1 MEDSLVKMNNREIAR
16 IFYEIADML
25 EMQDVQFKPR
35 AYQKAAQN
43 IESLSEDIG
52 EIYKR
57 GELEKIP
64 GIGKSIAEKVKE
76 LLEKGTLKYY
86 EKLKKEIPVN
96 LEELTAVE
104 GLGPK
109 IIKLLYK
116 ELGVKNLNDLE
127 RVAKEGKIRHL
138 KGMGEK
144 IEENILENIEFARKK
159 GGRILIGLAL
169 PEAMRIIEALE
180 KEAERISLA
189 GSLRR
194 KKETIGDMD
203 ILAVSPTPQ
212 KLMDGFTGMKE
223 VEKILAKGET
233 KSSVRLKSGIQVDL
247 RIVEKESFGS
257 ALQYFTGSKE
267 HNIEVRKIA
276 VRHDYKLNEYG
287 LFEKKSEKKIVG
299 ETEEEVYN
307 ALGMQYI
314 PPELRE
320 NRGEVETALNGALPS
335 LIEQEDVKGDLQMHT
350 KWSDGRNTIEEMVE
364 EARTRGHSFIA
375 ITDHVGSL
383 KIAGGMDEEEIRKQ
397 MKEIHALNK
406 KYDDFRIFHGAE
418 VNILKDGSLDMKR
431 DVLKD
436 IDVVIASI
444 HSAFRQPMEE
454 MTERIIK
461 TLENDVV
468 DILAHPTARL
478 IYKREAIKFDVEKI
492 FDVTR
497 ENNIILEINAQPD
510 RLDLND
516 ILAKKAIERGVK
528 LSIGTDAHSK
538 EHLGYIEL
546 GLAVAR
552 RGWAEKKDIVN
563 TYSIKALDKIFNK

>member
-1 MEDSLVKMNNREIAR
+1 MKNREIAR

-35 AYQKAAQN
+35 AYRKAAQN
-43 IESLSEDIG
+43 IESLSEDIE

-64 GIGKSIAEKVKE
+64 GVGKSIAEKVKE
-76 LLEKGTLKYY
+76 LIEKGSLAYY

-96 LEELTAVE
+96 LEELSSVE

-109 IIKLLYK
+109 MIKLLYK

-144 IEENILENIEFARKK
+144 TEQKILENIEFARKK
-159 GGRILIGLAL
+159 GGRVLLGFAL
-169 PEAMRIIEALE
+169 PEAMRIIKVLE
-180 KEAERISLA
+180 KDAERISLA

-203 ILAVSPTPQ
+203 ILAISSNSQ
-212 KLMDGFTGMKE
+212 KLMDKFTSMKE
-223 VEKILAKGET
+223 VEKVLAKGET
-233 KSSVRLKSGIQVDL
+233 KSSIRLKSGIQVDL
-247 RIVEKESFGS
+247 RIVDKKSFGS

-267 HNIEVRKIA
+267 HNIEIRKIA
-276 VRHDYKLNEYG
+276 VRNKYKLNEYG
-287 LFEKKSEKKIVG
+287 LFEKESGKKIAG
-299 ETEEEVYN
+299 ETEEEVYK

-320 NRGEVETALNGALPS
+320 NRGEVEAALNGKLPS
-335 LIEQEDVKGDLQMHT
+335 LVEREDVKGDLQMHT
-350 KWSDGRNTIEEMVE
+350 KWSDGAHTIEEMVK
-364 EARTRGHSFIA
+364 EAIRLGHSFIA
-375 ITDHVGSL
+375 ITDHIGTL
-383 KIAGGMDEEEIRKQ
+383 KIAGGMGEEEIRKQ
-397 MKEIHALNK
+397 MKEIALLNE
-406 KYDDFRIFHGAE
+406 KYDDFRIFHGVE
-418 VNILKDGSLDMKR
+418 VNILKDGSLDMSR

-454 MTERIIK
+454 MTERLLK
-461 TLENDVV
+461 ALENDVV
-468 DILAHPTARL
+468 DILAHPTARI
-478 IYKREAIKFDVEKI
+478 IYKREGIKFDVEKV
-492 FDVTR
+492 FDAAK
-497 ENNIILEINAQPD
+497 ENEVILEINAQPD

-516 ILAKKAIERGVK
+516 ILAKKAIEQGLK
-528 LSIGTDAHSK
+528 LSIGTDAHNK
-538 EHLGYIEL
+538 ESLRYIEL

-552 RGWAEKKDIVN
+552 RAWAEKKDIVN
-563 TYSIKALDKIFNK
+563 TYSIKELEKIFSK

>member
-1 MEDSLVKMNNREIAR
+1 MKNREIAR

-35 AYQKAAQN
+35 AYRKAAQN
-43 IESLSEDIG
+43 IESLSEDIE

-64 GIGKSIAEKVKE
+64 GVGKSIAEKVKE
-76 LLEKGTLKYY
+76 LIEKGSLAYY

-96 LEELTAVE
+96 LEELSSVE

-109 IIKLLYK
+109 MIKLLYK

-144 IEENILENIEFARKK
+144 TEQKILENIEFARKK
-159 GGRILIGLAL
+159 GGRVLLGFAL
-169 PEAMRIIEALE
+169 PEAMRIIKVLE
-180 KEAERISLA
+180 KDAERISLA

-203 ILAVSPTPQ
+203 ILAISSNSQ
-212 KLMDGFTGMKE
+212 KLMDKFTSMKE
-223 VEKILAKGET
+223 VEKVLAKGET
-233 KSSVRLKSGIQVDL
+233 KSSIRLKSGIQVDL
-247 RIVEKESFGS
+247 RIVDKKSFGS

-276 VRHDYKLNEYG
+276 VRNKYKLNEYG
-287 LFEKKSEKKIVG
+287 LFEKESGKKIAG
-299 ETEEEVYN
+299 ETEEEVYK

-320 NRGEVETALNGALPS
+320 NRGEVEAALNGKLPS
-335 LIEQEDVKGDLQMHT
+335 LVEREDVKGDLQMHT
-350 KWSDGRNTIEEMVE
+350 KWSDGAHTIEEMVK
-364 EARTRGHSFIA
+364 EAIRLGHSFIA
-375 ITDHVGSL
+375 ITDHIGTL
-383 KIAGGMDEEEIRKQ
+383 KIAGGMGEEEIRKQ
-397 MKEIHALNK
+397 MKEIALLNE
-406 KYDDFRIFHGAE
+406 KYDDFRIFHGVE
-418 VNILKDGSLDMKR
+418 VNILKDGSLDMSR

-454 MTERIIK
+454 MTERLLK
-461 TLENDVV
+461 ALENDVV
-468 DILAHPTARL
+468 DILAHPTARI
-478 IYKREAIKFDVEKI
+478 IYKREGIKFDVEKV
-492 FDVTR
+492 FDAAK
-497 ENNIILEINAQPD
+497 ENEVILEINAQPD

-516 ILAKKAIERGVK
+516 ILAKKAIEQGLK
-528 LSIGTDAHSK
+528 LSIGTDAHNK
-538 EHLGYIEL
+538 ESLRYIEL

-552 RGWAEKKDIVN
+552 RAWAEKKDIVN
-563 TYSIKALDKIFNK
+563 TYSIKELEKIFSK